1 MHYSCKKEPCKRRKK
16 NGKKKQPLPL
26 LLVVKG
32 KKGKKKRPLS
42 HGGLEPTPS
51 LDGDGY
57 GWWH

>member
-1 MHYSCKKEPCKRRKK
+1 M
-16 NGKKKQPLPL
+16 KKKTTLAPA
-26 LLVVKG
+26 VSSEG
-32 KKGKKKRPLS
+32 EKGKKKRPLS

>member
-16 NGKKKQPLPL
+16 NEKNNPCPCVSSVGE
-26 LLVVKG
+26 
-32 KKGKKKRPLS
+32 KGKKKRPLR